1 VEKLAARGAS
11 ADARLA
17 GAADAAPKARAPG
30 RHVSSIL
37 AVALLLL
44 LRGKKRTQRLEGT
57 IIAEAGT
64 GNGKSVT
71 LRRIFQGVGI
81 ELKCPLH
88 APAVQSIEIVK
99 RGRVRR
105 AKLYYLRD
113 RQGKAARLKE
123 VVGAKGKPTA
133 AMAAAAAA
141 AAAAPAA
148 AQ

>member
-1 VEKLAARGAS
+1 MMR
-11 ADARLA
+11 ADPLPQVRI
-17 GAADAAPKARAPG
+17 GDTVRVG
-30 RHVSSIL
+30 V
-37 AVALLLL
+37 AVQE
-44 LRGKKRTQRLEGT
+44 GKGKTRTQRLEGT